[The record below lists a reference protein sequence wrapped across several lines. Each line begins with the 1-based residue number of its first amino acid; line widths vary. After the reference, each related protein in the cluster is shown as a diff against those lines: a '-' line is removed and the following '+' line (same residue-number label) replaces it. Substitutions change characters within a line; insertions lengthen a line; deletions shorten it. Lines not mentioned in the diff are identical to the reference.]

1 MRKTQSNF
9 STKHKQYRRNTQSL
23 VTATEAN
30 LNSPSDS
37 W

>member
-1 MRKTQSNF
+1 MHRSQNNF
-9 STKHKQYRRNTQSL
+9 STKHKQYRRNTQYL

-30 LNSPSDS
+30 INSPSDE